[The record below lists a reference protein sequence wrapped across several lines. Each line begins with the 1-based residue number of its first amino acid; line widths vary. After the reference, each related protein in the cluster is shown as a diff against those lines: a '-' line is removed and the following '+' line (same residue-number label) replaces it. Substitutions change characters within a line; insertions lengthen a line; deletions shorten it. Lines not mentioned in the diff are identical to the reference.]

1 MAIIPTN
8 NSLQLDRWIKAVAR
22 GDMHALERIYHT
34 TRVAVYAYAMSILKN
49 PFDAE
54 DVLQECYVS
63 IRLYAAQ
70 YRSLSKPM
78 AWIMTIV
85 RNQSIQH
92 LRRQRRYISAD
103 SPMFP
108 ESKLLDPENRMLL
121 RECMNRLT
129 DVEQQIVILH
139 AVAGM
144 TFSETARYMNMK
156 TGTVLSKY
164 HRAIKKL
171 KRYYGEEDEA

>member
-1 MAIIPTN
+1 MAIIPPS

-22 GDMHALERIYHT
+22 GDMHALEQIYHT
-34 TRVAVYAYAMSILKN
+34 TRAAVYAYAMSILKN
-49 PFDAE
+49 PFDAD
-54 DVLQECYVS
+54 DVMQECYVS
-63 IRLYAAQ
+63 IRRYAAQ

-78 AWIMTIV
+78 GWIMTIV
-85 RNQSIQH
+85 RNQCIQH

-103 SPMFP
+103 SQMFP
-108 ESKLLDPENRMLL
+108 ESRVPDAEDRVLL
-121 RECMNRLT
+121 RECLNRLT

-144 TFSETARYMNMK
+144 TYGEMARYMNMK

-164 HRAIKKL
+164 HRAIQKL
-171 KRYYGEEDEA
+171 KRYYGEEDES